1 MTSSVMSIWAGVTTS
16 FIGSATYSLSV
27 PNASEWRRTRTVPT
41 SPRSSSTRSIWLT
54 TSARLS
60 GSAAFTLKNTAS
72 WPSALISLTI
82 RSTLPSVALRSRW
95 TPKMFS
101 PARASARLVASP
113 NPDDAPSASAQPL
126 SWINASPSR
135 GRPYSSI
142 VESLGAMPKT
152 AGIILVGNEILS
164 GKIADSNAA
173 YLCRELRA
181 LGVDVRRI
189 AVIPDEIEVL
199 AREVAAFS
207 RDHDVVF
214 TSGGVGPTH
223 DDVTIEGVARAM
235 DVKVVRHPLLV
246 GILERHFRDR
256 LNESHLKMAET
267 REGAELVGGETVRFP
282 TVLIRNVY
290 ILPGVPE
297 VFRQKFEAIRERFRD
312 QPIHL
317 KNVFVAIGEGTLADY
332 LNRLLVD
339 FPLLLLGSYPE
350 FSNPEYKVKV
360 TLESRDRG
368 YLEGALAE
376 FLRRLPN
383 DALVK
388 VT

>member
-1 MTSSVMSIWAGVTTS
+1 
-16 FIGSATYSLSV
+16 
-27 PNASEWRRTRTVPT
+27 
-41 SPRSSSTRSIWLT
+41 
-54 TSARLS
+54 
-60 GSAAFTLKNTAS
+60 
-72 WPSALISLTI
+72 
-82 RSTLPSVALRSRW
+82 
-95 TPKMFS
+95 
-101 PARASARLVASP
+101 
-113 NPDDAPSASAQPL
+113 
-126 SWINASPSR
+126 
-135 GRPYSSI
+135 
-142 VESLGAMPKT
+142 MPKT

-164 GKIADSNAA
+164 GKIADANAA

-189 AVIPDEIEVL
+189 AVIPDEVELI
-199 AREVAAFS
+199 AREVVAFS

-235 DVKVVRHPLLV
+235 GVKLVRHPLLV
-246 GILERHFRDR
+246 GLLERHFGEQLKD
-256 LNESHLKMAET
+256 SHLRMAET
-267 REGAELVGGETVRFP
+267 PEGAELVGGETVRFP
-282 TVLIRNVY
+282 TILMRNVY

-297 VFRQKFEAIRERFRD
+297 IFRRKFEAIRERFRD
-312 QPIHL
+312 DPIHL
-317 KNVFVAIGEGTLADY
+317 RNVFVAIGEGTLADY

-339 FPLLLLGSYPE
+339 FPELLLGSYPE

-368 YLEGALAE
+368 YVEGALAE
-376 FLRRLPN
+376 FLRRLPA